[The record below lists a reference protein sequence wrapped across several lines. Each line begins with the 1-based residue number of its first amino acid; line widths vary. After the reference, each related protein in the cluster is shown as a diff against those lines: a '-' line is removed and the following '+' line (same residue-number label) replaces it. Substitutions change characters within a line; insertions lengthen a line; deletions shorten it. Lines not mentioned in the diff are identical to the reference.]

1 MQAVILAAGRGTRM
15 KELTDHVPKPLLEAA
30 GKTLL
35 EHKFDELPQEI
46 GEIVIIIGYHGD
58 KVEQRLG
65 AEYEG
70 RRITYVVQ
78 ETLDGTAGALWKAKD
93 VLKDRFLVMMGD
105 DLYGRADLEA
115 AISSSDWVIGTWP
128 TPAGASG
135 GRIVADDSGHIT
147 DIVEGTHEEAGDT
160 STNLF
165 MLDTRLFEH
174 PMVPKA
180 IGSDEYG
187 LPQTVL
193 AASKQGGIPL
203 KALRASFWVQV
214 TSPEDLKAAEE
225 ILKKGKS

>member
-35 EHKFDELPQEI
+35 EHKFDELPDEVD
-46 GEIVIIIGYHGD
+46 EIVIIVGYHGD

-65 AEYEG
+65 TEYAG

-93 VLKDRFLVMMGD
+93 LLKGRFLVMMGD
-105 DLYGRADLEA
+105 DLYGRADLAA
-115 AISSSDWVIGTWP
+115 AIASPDWVIGAWP
-128 TPAGASG
+128 LPAGASG
-135 GRIVADDSGHIT
+135 GRITTDASGTIT
-147 DIVEGTHEEAGDT
+147 DIIEGTHEEPGET

-165 MLDTRLFEH
+165 VLDTRLFGY

-180 IGSDEYG
+180 EGSGEYG

-193 AASKQGGIPL
+193 AVSRESGIPL
-203 KALRASFWVQV
+203 RPLRASFWVQV
-214 TSPEDLKAAEE
+214 TSPEDLRKAED
-225 ILKKGKS
+225 ILKNGKS